1 MLKKCSYFAN
11 SHDWLYLSLFKTLPL
26 TSCGLSA
33 FFHAEEDKK
42 FWENLLTVFDGDFGV
57 LWRYPELESN
67 AAGPNQVLNCVTFT
81 FFSCSRIRYS
91 ARDGGDENDLEIEQA
106 MSMSEIITID
116 ILQLWS
122 IENPGSIVIVNYGSI
137 ANGEIVTSLVR
148 SISLERVLPIIL
160 LSGFKKKF

>member
-1 MLKKCSYFAN
+1 M
-11 SHDWLYLSLFKTLPL
+11 
-26 TSCGLSA
+26 

-91 ARDGGDENDLEIEQA
+91 AGDGGDENDLEIEQA
-106 MSMSEIITID
+106 MSMSENNID
-116 ILQLWS
+116 LLQLWS
-122 IENPGSIVIVNYGSI
+122 IVNGGSI

-148 SISLERVLPIIL
+148 SISLERMLPIIL

>member
-1 MLKKCSYFAN
+1 MLKKCSHFAN
-11 SHDWLYLSLFKTLPL
+11 SHDWLYLSLFKTLLL
-26 TSCGLSA
+26 TSCGLSV

-116 ILQLWS
+116 LLQLWS
-122 IENPGSIVIVNYGSI
+122 IENPGSI

-148 SISLERVLPIIL
+148 SISLEQMLPIIL
-160 LSGFKKKF
+160 TSGFNLKFKL